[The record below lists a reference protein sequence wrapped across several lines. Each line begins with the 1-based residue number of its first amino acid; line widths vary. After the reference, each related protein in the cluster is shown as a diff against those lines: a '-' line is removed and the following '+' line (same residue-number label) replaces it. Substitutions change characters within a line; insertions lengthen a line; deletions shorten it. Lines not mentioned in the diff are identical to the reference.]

1 MVQQRHDRPDI
12 ITHTIP
18 RIEVFQVTDDELK
31 RIEEGANQI
40 AQDFTFMLT
49 CSSICISFLIA
60 LGTGTFDSTMG
71 LTLRAAVGV
80 SGICAVYTGFRWFRN
95 RKTALSVINNIRSR
109 RVDPETE

>member
-1 MVQQRHDRPDI
+1 MVQQKSDTPDI

-18 RIEVFQVTDDELK
+18 RIEVFQVTDDELE

-49 CSSICISFLIA
+49 GSSICVSLLVA

-80 SGICAVYTGFRWFRN
+80 SGICAIYTGCRWYRN
-95 RKTALSVINNIRSR
+95 RKTALSVIQKIRSR
-109 RVDPETE
+109 RVDPET